1 MKNIL
6 KILPYIREQYG
17 RLLTIMVASLI
28 IAGITAIQ
36 PQIFKQIVDTV
47 VAKGN
52 SLSWADVKSDL
63 ILLTLLSAIVL
74 ATSYIFNIVS
84 NRSFHTVRSGL
95 HQKVFAKITSL
106 STDYFDTHRP
116 GAIIH
121 KNNQAI
127 DSFAS
132 WINSLN
138 YSLLGPIFT
147 MIIVTIIL
155 MQTNLLIGLLGF
167 GIIIYSSFE
176 FHITRKRNRPAN
188 LAWRKHSEASSA
200 IFSETIQNM
209 TTISTL
215 SSVNRFRNLFSKE
228 QDRVLE
234 QAFMVRDAWQLSGF
248 RVSIFNELSFI
259 LAIIIIIFE
268 LIQGRLSAGTF
279 VAVTAYYNSLRNN
292 ARAFAQ
298 FIPDTDRVENDV
310 ERLVT
315 LLEEKPTFPSSPNAI
330 QLIKL
335 ESLEFRNVSFAYP
348 DSKKGA
354 IENISFRIDK
364 NNSIALVGPSG
375 VGKSTITKLMLRFY
389 APTAG
394 EILINDQPADTY
406 THESVRQHIGMV
418 MQDVALFNRTIK
430 ENLKL
435 ANDKATQ
442 ADLETAVEQAHA
454 AEFIENLPKKYN
466 TIVGERGIKLSG
478 GQKQR
483 VAIARAILKDPDL
496 IILDEATSAL
506 DSESEKLVQDGLK
519 KLMKGRLSLT
529 IAHRLSTVR
538 HADEIL
544 VLQKGTIVERG
555 THNNLIKKPRGLYKK
570 LFELQ
575 SSTGKTK
582 L

>member
-1 MKNIL
+1 
-6 KILPYIREQYG
+6 
-17 RLLTIMVASLI
+17 
-28 IAGITAIQ
+28 
-36 PQIFKQIVDTV
+36 
-47 VAKGN
+47 
-52 SLSWADVKSDL
+52 
-63 ILLTLLSAIVL
+63 
-74 ATSYIFNIVS
+74 
-84 NRSFHTVRSGL
+84 
-95 HQKVFAKITSL
+95 
-106 STDYFDTHRP
+106 
-116 GAIIH
+116 
-121 KNNQAI
+121 
-127 DSFAS
+127 
-132 WINSLN
+132 
-138 YSLLGPIFT
+138 
-147 MIIVTIIL
+147 
-155 MQTNLLIGLLGF
+155 
-167 GIIIYSSFE
+167 
-176 FHITRKRNRPAN
+176 
-188 LAWRKHSEASSA
+188 
-200 IFSETIQNM
+200 M